1 MMAKASA
8 QKWFGI
14 GLAVSAL
21 GIVGAFVGIYWDLIN
36 GRKFELSAIGL
47 MQMVMIA
54 GGVILCIAGIVILS
68 VPWNRRGG
76 GAAPEKAGGQD
87 SSDAAASARD
97 GAVGEE
103 E

>member
-1 MMAKASA
+1 MAKASVR
-8 QKWFGI
+8 KWFGI
-14 GLAVSAL
+14 GLAISAL
-21 GIVGAFVGIYWDLIN
+21 GVLAAFVGIYWDLIN

-68 VPWNRRGG
+68 VPWNRRGEG
-76 GAAPEKAGGQD
+76 PAPEKAGQQD
-87 SSDAAASARD
+87 SVDAGASIAK
-97 GAVGEE
+97 GTGGEE